1 MNLLNEMITGIFLFL
16 VAVLSIGA
24 KPLTD
29 QQSLERRVRVAVV
42 DFGDSNFGRV
52 VAEKVAGELKASEQL
67 EIVDRTASKMAA
79 QGAGYSGS
87 LNLSITEA
95 RDLGAAIGC
104 DFYLLGDAQLLRRS
118 KFEVPVYFEA
128 YAAIFLVSSRS
139 GKLLRWERESFE
151 AQTPEVAESNLVAS
165 LRTEEFRRRY
175 LQAIQKAAA
184 DEKQQRE
191 LSLSITTPVIEEAP
205 EDDKMAEASGLRLP
219 RPYRRLRPKYPD
231 SAARADVEAIVDVLV
246 DLDAQG
252 EVSRVDIARWAGFG
266 LDEASLDTVR
276 QLHFFPALR
285 GGTPVPIR
293 VLVRYNFR
301 KSTPGK

>member
-1 MNLLNEMITGIFLFL
+1 MNQLNEMITGIFLFL
-16 VAVLSIGA
+16 VAVASVGA
-24 KPLTD
+24 KPSTH
-29 QQSLERRVRVAVV
+29 QHIPERRLRVAVV
-42 DFGDSNFGRV
+42 DFGGSTFGRV
-52 VAEKVAGELKASEQL
+52 VADRVAGELKASEQL
-67 EIVDRTASKMAA
+67 EIVDRTGSKMAA
-79 QGAGYSGS
+79 HGAGYSGS

-139 GKLLRWERESFE
+139 GKLLRWERPSFE
-151 AQTPEVAESNLVAS
+151 AKTPEVAETNLLES
-165 LRTEEFRRRY
+165 LGTEEFRQRY

-191 LSLSITTPVIEEAP
+191 LSLGITAPVIEEVP
-205 EDDKMAEASGLRLP
+205 EDDKIAEASGLRLP
-219 RPYRRLRPKYPD
+219 RPFRRLKPKYPD

-252 EVSRVDIARWAGFG
+252 EVNHVDIARWAGFG
-266 LDEASLDTVR
+266 LDEASVDTVR